1 MKTYCVYAHRKA
13 STGEVFYIGKG
24 GPQRAASKVGRSTR
38 WHRTVAKHGLQIEI
52 IKSDMPEPC
61 AFTLEKALIHSI
73 GRDRLCNL
81 TDGGEGTSGRVA
93 SEAQRRKCS
102 ASNKGTKP
110 AQASIDGSRIRNSRP
125 VGTRCG
131 LIFPSI
137 TAAAKVVSPHNW
149 RAGKA
154 GVCAAAQGRFSQ
166 AYGYEWGY
174 IVNGDPQ
181 FLFVPKPK
189 KIDRRP
195 WKWRAVQNQDGLKF
209 DSATDAVNWLRSIG
223 YLKANTGAICRSA
236 KFGVPMYGMV
246 WSYV

>member
-1 MKTYCVYAHRKA
+1 VKTYCVYAHRKA

-110 AQASIDGSRIRNSRP
+110 AAHSIELARVKNSKP
-125 VGTRCG
+125 ITTECG
-131 LIFPSI
+131 LAFPSA
-137 TAAAKVVSPHNW
+137 TAAAKFVRSKNW
-149 RAGKA
+149 RAAKSAICGSANGRLGK
-154 GVCAAAQGRFSQ
+154 R
-166 AYGYEWGY
+166 YGY
-174 IVNGDPQ
+174 N
-181 FLFVPKPK
+181 
-189 KIDRRP
+189 
-195 WKWRAVQNQDGLKF
+195 WKWA
-209 DSATDAVNWLRSIG
+209 
-223 YLKANTGAICRSA
+223 
-236 KFGVPMYGMV
+236 
-246 WSYV
+246 